1 MNLIYPLKLLYVFSY
16 CQEHYR
22 LSGESS
28 RITMIMV
35 FISKVVMANGIVTG
49 TGGTLITTGRY
60 KPEPS
65 NTNLAYTKADISGSL
80 LYSSL

>member
-1 MNLIYPLKLLYVFSY
+1 MLGLHQKGHLGIGADADLVVADPDTHRALLTVA
-16 CQEHYR
+16 
-22 LSGESS
+22 GG
-28 RITMIMV
+28 
-35 FISKVVMANGIVTG
+35 KVVMANGIVTG